1 MKKLVFN
8 IAILICVIFTSCSDD
23 DSVNIVSF
31 EHFLAQILPAMCGEM
46 YLFLPNSVMIQMLV
60 MNGDAM
66 VEA

>member
-23 DSVNIVSF
+23 DSVNIVSLNTF
-31 EHFLAQILPAMCGEM
+31 GTKFCRNDVVKV
-46 YLFLPNSVMIQMLV
+46 FLPNSVMIQMLV

>member
-23 DSVNIVSF
+23 DSVNIVSLNTF
-31 EHFLAQILPAMCGEM
+31 GTKFCRNDVVKVFVSA
-46 YLFLPNSVMIQMLV
+46 SVMIQMLV